1 MEGAKERYCD
11 SFLRRILWCSICA
24 FLSPKLASQAF
35 GNQDQCRNWKFL
47 SHVST
52 FRGDSDAS
60 DEKAQNS
67 WGVCFC
73 LCLCRLWIEAADF
86 SWKYRSNLNI
96 FKRKQPFLQIHRAS
110 ETLEEE
116 SRSCLGQGDKS
127 CTALSRCGVSVS
139 KLRTHTHAF
148 SRLRLSLLLL
158 SPEKVGCN
166 QRRKKISKQWAPQRV
181 YLNQKQELSNYSV
194 NPEWLVHTQKCFRFR

>member
-1 MEGAKERYCD
+1 MEGAKKRYCD
-11 SFLRRILWCSICA
+11 SFLRRILWCCICA
-24 FLSPKLASQAF
+24 LLSHELASQAF

-47 SHVST
+47 PHVST

-73 LCLCRLWIEAADF
+73 LCLCRLWIEAAKF
-86 SWKYRSNLNI
+86 SWKYKSNLNI
-96 FKRKQPFLQIHRAS
+96 FQRKQPFLQIHRAS

-148 SRLRLSLLLL
+148 SRLRLMLASSLARE
-158 SPEKVGCN
+158 S
-166 QRRKKISKQWAPQRV
+166 RM
-181 YLNQKQELSNYSV
+181 
-194 NPEWLVHTQKCFRFR
+194 